1 MATKQPFGHELTESI
16 IGGFYEVYSE
26 FGFGLLEGVYA
37 AAMRRELET
46 RGLFVDREFW
56 TDVMYKGEPIARQ
69 RIDMIVNVSVVIEI
83 KVTEHLPAMA
93 HRQLLSYLRATHLEL
108 GLILHFGP
116 TPRVYRVVDTRKRR
130 GNQVP
135 SETGRERV

>member
-1 MATKQPFGHELTESI
+1 MANKQPFGHELTDTI
-16 IGGFYEVYSE
+16 IGGFYDVYSE

-37 AAMRRELET
+37 AAMRRELEM

-56 TDVMYKGEPIARQ
+56 VDVMYKGEPIARQ
-69 RIDMIVNVSVVIEI
+69 RIDMLVNLSVVVEI
-83 KVTEHLPAMA
+83 KATEQLPPMA

-116 TPRVYRVVDTRKRR
+116 TPRVHRVVDTHKRIR
-130 GNQVP
+130 PANQGP
-135 SETGRERV
+135 RRE